1 MKAQTSRSPQRR
13 AAAAPLRRKLIAV
26 LVATC
31 YSTAQAGPVNPSVV
45 AGQASFNLTGKT
57 YSITNTPNTIINWQS
72 FSLASDE
79 VARFIQQSADSKVLN
94 RITGQDPTRILGS
107 LQSNGK
113 VFLINP
119 NGVLFGAGSRVD
131 VNGLVA
137 SSLAISNADFLAGKN
152 NFSGAATAGKVSN
165 AGAITTPSGGQI
177 FLIAPAVENSGVIS
191 SPNGDVV
198 LAAGH
203 SVQLFDSKDPNVQV
217 VVSAPA
223 DLALN
228 LGQIVAQSGRVGVY
242 GALVSQRG
250 GISAN
255 SAVRGA
261 NGQIILKSSGTTLLE
276 AGSTT
281 TATGSNLNTGGDI
294 RLLGAQVGL
303 TGDAVVDASGAAGG
317 GSVLVGG
324 DYQGRNAAVQNA
336 QQSYVGK
343 DAVIKADA
351 TGYGDGGKVIVWSDK
366 ATQVFGSISA
376 RGGAAGGNGG
386 FVETSGHYLDMQ
398 GNVDTRAPKGAT
410 GKLLLDPTN
419 IYIASGSGDA
429 ITQGMV
435 STGFGTLS
443 GSGPFLEIGLFQD
456 SLLLTTTLQNAL
468 NNNTVTVSTANVSGS
483 GNGDITVASA
493 LAFANGGTLSLN
505 ADRDIKLKAPITG
518 TGVDL
523 ALTAGR
529 TIDQSTQPIDAL
541 TIHSLNAMAV
551 TDIKMDNEY
560 NTFGGSASLQTT
572 NGNATLTAVNLT
584 LGNSNIGG
592 TLAALAKNGDLTVSG
607 NVSSGGD
614 MTLTSTKADGLI
626 TLNNG
631 VAVGSSSGNIT
642 VKADNMALAGT
653 LSAITGH
660 GVLLTPYTAS
670 TEIQVGVGA
679 TDGAGVLG
687 LSQAE
692 LVGVTLPSNG
702 SLTVGGSSNG
712 PGNGTSG
719 LTVVGNLDLTGG
731 QNAGSLTLQTGGGDL
746 TINNGAAINNTGVI
760 SLQTPFSGDHRITNH
775 GSVTSVSNIN
785 LNGGQMTLAGGSLN
799 GTSISLYTANAVN
812 LGLSGS
818 PSNTLALT
826 NADLASAHPSGGT
839 LFVTN
844 DNHVAPG
851 NIVVSQPL
859 TLSNTLNLA
868 ATGNIDLQAALTLG
882 GLTLHAGSD
891 ITATGAVTVNGVF
904 NLDAGNWSQV
914 GSLPAFSAYDFRIG
928 GNGNFVRAA
937 AGDGSSGAPYQVVDV
952 YGLQGVGSLS
962 RSSQSYVLNNDID
975 ASETAHWN
983 QTGPSAFSGF
993 KPIGDLDHSYSGTFN
1008 GNHKTI
1014 SGLNIYRP
1022 GSNHIGLFSVLGS
1035 GAIQD
1040 VKLTGATVEG
1050 GGYTG
1055 LLVGSIN
1062 NGGSVS
1068 GVAIESNVI
1077 GNDAYVGGLAGYSS
1091 GSISNSFVVGNVTGT
1106 TANSSGKTGGLL
1118 GGLDTYG
1125 SLSATY
1131 SSGAVKSNTNDVVNA
1146 LVGDG
1151 GNGGSVASSFFLTSG
1166 PTSDSAGAVGLT
1178 STQIKQQASFS
1189 GFDFASAPVWRIYEG
1204 HTTPLLKAFLT
1215 PLTATVT
1222 GPGSTKVYD
1231 GLPGSYAQAYSH
1243 PDVSGTMGYI
1253 GGVNVGTYQIA
1264 TGLYSTK
1271 YDISYSGSA
1280 PLVVTPA
1287 TLSVSLA
1294 SRQYDN
1300 TTNAT
1305 LSGAG
1310 LVGVLHQGEGPLD
1323 SVTLVAGEGSFVS
1336 FANKNVGVDK
1346 TVTLS
1351 GSPLGLSGASA
1362 GNYMLG
1368 ASPTVKGTITARTA
1382 STWTGNS
1389 SNGLWSDAGNWA
1401 SSIAPD
1407 GANVLSAVIGA
1418 SAGTIT
1424 YAGGANDAT
1433 LKNLTVGSGS
1443 QLELTGGTLT
1453 IASGGSK
1460 SYLTGATLNLNG
1472 GGLVLNGAMEAT
1484 SLTLTNGV
1492 LSGTNSAANLTVNN
1506 LTQTGGSINMS
1517 GSLTVNSFGN
1527 IAVGTLRAQNGITL
1541 NAGESGS
1548 ISQTGALT
1556 ADSLHV
1562 MASSGVTLTNTGN
1575 HVGAFYGSNGSGGIQ
1590 LNNTVASGELQL
1602 GPLSSSSGN
1611 IVIDN
1616 HGGIHTAGT
1625 IVASNGKVTIA
1636 AHSPVTINDS
1646 ISGSDIELS
1655 ASTDITL
1662 NSGSNLQAN
1671 NTISLAAINNIVLG
1685 GHLAVSASGSISA
1698 VATNGSIS
1706 VGSPTDINSHGG
1718 AVTLAAPF
1726 GSVSAASVTLNG
1738 VVPNINSGGAAAAQ
1752 AAADAAAKA
1761 AADAAAKAAADAA
1774 AKAAADAAAKA
1785 AADAAAKAAA
1795 DAAAKA
1801 AADAAA
1807 KAAADAAAKAAA
1819 DAAADAAA
1827 KAAADAAA
1835 KAAADAAA
1843 HAAAD
1848 AAAKAAADAAA
1859 KAAADAAAK
1868 AAADAAAASGNQAA
1882 APVAQALNTTV
1893 NIINTITQATN
1904 GKTSPA
1910 VATTP
1915 DTVLASNT
1923 SSGGGN
1929 SKPDDKVP
1937 DEKDKSGGKVELTA
1951 NKLEPTKKMYCN

>member
-13 AAAAPLRRKLIAV
+13 AATAPLRRKLIAV

-79 VARFIQQSADSKVLN
+79 MARFIQQSADSKVLN

-119 NGVLFGAGSRVD
+119 NGVIFGAGSRVD

-152 NFSGAATAGKVSN
+152 NFSGSATAGKVSN
-165 AGAITTPSGGQI
+165 AGTITTPSGGQI
-177 FLIAPAVENSGVIS
+177 FLVAPAVENSGVIS

-223 DLALN
+223 DMALN
-228 LGQIVAQSGRVGVY
+228 LGQIVAQGGRVGVY

-294 RLLGAQVGL
+294 QLLGAQVGL
-303 TGDAVVDASGAAGG
+303 TGNALVDASGAAGG

-324 DYQGRNAAVQNA
+324 DYQGKNAAVQNA

-343 DAVIKADA
+343 EAVIKADA

-410 GKLLLDPTN
+410 GNLLLDPTN
-419 IYIASGSGDA
+419 IFIASSSGDA

-456 SLLLTTTLQNAL
+456 SLLLTSTLQTAL
-468 NNNTVTVSTANVSGS
+468 NNNTVTVNTANVKGS
-483 GNGDITVASA
+483 SNGDITVASA
-493 LAFANGGTLSLN
+493 LVFANGGTLSLN

-518 TGVDL
+518 TGVNL

-541 TIHSLNAMAV
+541 TIQSLNAMAA
-551 TDIKMDNEY
+551 TDIKMDNEF
-560 NTFGGSASLQTT
+560 NTIGGAASLQTT
-572 NGNATLTAVNLT
+572 NGNATLTAVNVN

-592 TLAALAKNGDLTVSG
+592 TLAAKAKNGDLIVSG

-614 MTLTSTKADGLI
+614 MALTSTKVNGLV
-626 TLNNG
+626 TLNSG
-631 VAVGSSSGNIT
+631 VAVGSSAGNIT
-642 VKADNMALAGT
+642 VTADNMTLDGM
-653 LSAITGH
+653 LSATTQH
-660 GVLLTPYTAS
+660 GVLLTPNTAS
-670 TEIQVGVGA
+670 TEIRVGVGA
-679 TDGAGVLG
+679 TDSAGVLG
-687 LSQAE
+687 LSQTE
-692 LVGVTLPSNG
+692 LRNVSLPANG
-702 SLTVGGSSNG
+702 SLTVGGSSGG
-712 PGNGTSG
+712 PGNGSSG

-731 QNAGSLTLQTGGGDL
+731 SNAGSLTLQTGGGDL
-746 TINNGAAINNTGVI
+746 TINNGAGINNTGVI
-760 SLQTPFSGDHRITNH
+760 SLQTPFSGDHHITNN

-785 LNGGQMTLAGGSLN
+785 LNGARMTLANGSVN
-799 GTSISLYTANAVN
+799 GTAISLYTTNSVN
-812 LGLSGS
+812 LGLADG
-818 PSNTLALT
+818 PSSTLALSSS
-826 NADLASAHPSGGT
+826 DLASVHASDGA
-839 LFVTN
+839 LLVTST
-844 DNHVAPG
+844 AG
-851 NIVVSQPL
+851 NIVVSQPMTSTNKL
-859 TLSNTLNLA
+859 TLTAS
-868 ATGNIDLQAALTLG
+868 GNIDLQAALSLG

-891 ITATGAVTVNGVF
+891 ITATGGVTVNGVF

-914 GSLPAFSAYDFRIG
+914 SSLPAFSAYDFRIG
-928 GNGNFVRAA
+928 SGGNFVRAA
-937 AGDGSSGAPYQVVDV
+937 DGDGSSGAPYQIVDV

-962 RSSQSYVLNNDID
+962 RASQSYVLNNDID

-993 KPIGDLDHSYSGTFN
+993 KPIGDSDHSYAGTFN

-1022 GSNHIGLFSVLGS
+1022 ASNHVGLFSVLGS
-1035 GAIQD
+1035 GTIQD
-1040 VKLTGATVEG
+1040 VKLTDATVEG
-1050 GGYTG
+1050 YGYTG

-1068 GVAIESNVI
+1068 GVAIEANVI

-1091 GSISNSFVVGNVTGT
+1091 GSISNSFMVGNVTGK
-1106 TANSSGKTGGLL
+1106 TANSTGKTGGLL

-1125 SLSATY
+1125 SLNATY
-1131 SSGAVKSNTNDVVNA
+1131 GSANVKSNTNDVIYA

-1151 GNGGSVASSFFLTSG
+1151 GNGGSVTSSFFLTGG

-1189 GFDFASAPVWRIYEG
+1189 GFDFVSTPVWRIYEG
-1204 HTTPLLKAFLT
+1204 QTTPLLKAFLT
-1215 PLTATVT
+1215 PLTVNVT

-1231 GLPGSYAQAYSH
+1231 GLPGSYVQAYSH
-1243 PDVSGTMGYI
+1243 PDVSGSMGYV

-1271 YDISYSGSA
+1271 YDIAYSGSA
-1280 PLVVTPA
+1280 PLVITPA
-1287 TLSVSLA
+1287 TLSVNLL
-1294 SRQYDN
+1294 SREYN
-1300 TTNAT
+1300 NSTNAS
-1305 LSGAG
+1305 LSGATLG
-1310 LVGVLHQGEGPLD
+1310 GVLHQGEGPLD
-1323 SVTLVAGEGSFVS
+1323 VVTLVAGEGSFVS
-1336 FANKNVGVDK
+1336 YANKNVGVDK

-1351 GSPLGLSGASA
+1351 GSPLALTGASA
-1362 GNYMLG
+1362 GNYILG
-1368 ASPTVKGTITARTA
+1368 ANPSIKGTITARPV
-1382 STWTGNS
+1382 SNWTGASN
-1389 SNGLWSDAGNWA
+1389 NGLWSDAGNWGA
-1401 SSIAPD
+1401 NIAPD
-1407 GANVLSAVIGA
+1407 GANVLAATIGNG
-1418 SAGTIT
+1418 AGIIT
-1424 YAGGANDAT
+1424 YDGNVSPNTTLAT
-1433 LKNLTVGSGS
+1433 LTVGTGS
-1443 QLELTGGTLT
+1443 QLTLAAGALT

-1460 SYLTGATLNLNG
+1460 SYLTDATLNLNG
-1472 GGLVLNGAMEAT
+1472 GSLVLNGAMEAT
-1484 SLTLTNGV
+1484 TLTLANGV
-1492 LSGTNSAANLTVNN
+1492 LSGTDSTANLTVRN
-1506 LTQTGGSINMS
+1506 LTQTSGSINMS
-1517 GSLTVNSFGN
+1517 GALTVNALGN
-1527 IAVGTLRAQNGITL
+1527 IAIGGLRAQNGITL
-1541 NAGESGS
+1541 NAGESGA
-1548 ISQTGALT
+1548 ITQTGALIT
-1556 ADSLHV
+1556 DSLHV

-1575 HVGAFYGSNGSGGIQ
+1575 HVGAFLGSNGSGGIQ

-1616 HGGIHTAGT
+1616 HGGIHTNGA
-1625 IVASNGKVTIA
+1625 IQASNGKVTIA
-1636 AHSPVTINDS
+1636 AHSPVTINDI

-1662 NSGSNLQAN
+1662 SSGSNLQAN
-1671 NTISLAAINNIVLG
+1671 NVISLAAINNIVLG

-1698 VATNGSIS
+1698 VASNGSIS
-1706 VGSPTDINSHGG
+1706 VDGSADINSHGG
-1718 AVTLAAPF
+1718 AVSMAAPF
-1726 GSVSAASVTLNG
+1726 GSVSLASVTLNG
-1738 VVPNINSGGAAAAQ
+1738 IVPNINSGDAAAQ
-1752 AAADAAAKA
+1752 AAAAAAKA

-1807 KAAADAAAKAAA
+1807 Q
-1819 DAAADAAA
+1819 AAADAAA

-1868 AAADAAAASGNQAA
+1868 AAADAAAKAAADAAAAAGNQAA
-1882 APVAQALNTTV
+1882 TPVNQALNNTV
-1893 NIINTITQATN
+1893 NIINTITQATT
-1904 GKTSPA
+1904 GKSSPV

-1915 DTVLASNT
+1915 DTALASNT

-1937 DEKDKSGGKVELTA
+1937 DEKDKSGGKVEQTA
-1951 NKLEPTKKMYCN
+1951 SKLEPTKKMYCN